1 MWNLN
6 HIIYALILIAIF
18 YFLIFELY
26 PYIFKKFIL
35 KLFKRFGLYIYF
47 DGKGF
52 IHPFYFKAINVHV
65 KFQYKKEIDSFELDC
80 ESIEFKIKILPLIVG
95 KVQIYDLYLSY
106 PYLYY
111 ENKLNSFLKIQIL
124 PDQKRVCFKNFNI
137 ENGEVYV
144 IDYLLPGPYKL
155 RLTNINIKNAK
166 MDLSTPINL
175 LFFIEEGNANIEQG
189 IITAKTNFKEK
200 FPHGRLILK
209 DVKWTSVMGIKI
221 PFFGTKFDLDV
232 FYKHHSSNS
241 TYVKGFLHLTGKSQE
256 DELGIPFEFIIY
268 WKEYRLPMDLA
279 LQKLIEKIF
288 ETVQPTFIEKGI
300 LTIGKEVFDRIKKTP
315 EK

>member
-6 HIIYALILIAIF
+6 YTIYAFILIAFF
-18 YFLIFELY
+18 YLLMFEFY
-26 PYIFKKFIL
+26 PYIFKKYIL
-35 KLFKRFGLYIYF
+35 KFFRRFGLFIYF

-52 IHPFYFKAINVHV
+52 IHPFYFKANNIHI

-80 ESIEFKIKILPLIVG
+80 EQIEFKIKILPLFIG
-95 KVQIYDLYLSY
+95 KVYLYDLYLTY

-137 ENGEVYV
+137 QNGEVYV

-175 LFFIEEGNANIEQG
+175 LFFIEQGNANIEQG
-189 IITAKTNFKEK
+189 IITAKTNFREK
-200 FPHGRLILK
+200 FPQGRLILK
-209 DVKWTSVMGIKI
+209 DIKWTSVMGIKI

-232 FYKHHSSNS
+232 SYIHYSSNS
-241 TYVKGFLHLTGKSQE
+241 TYVKGYFHLTGKSQE
-256 DELGIPFEFIIY
+256 DELGIPFEFNIS